1 MDVFDAELLHHVVA
15 LRLAQFAVQR
25 VGVVAV
31 LYQFV
36 GDLLRLFA
44 GTAEDDAV
52 DVRVEVGDAFQS
64 QVLVACLYHII
75 DIADVLVS
83 FVLVADHDLL
93 RILHVLLRD
102 VGDLF
107 RHGGREEQ
115 HVAVLRHFGEDGVD
129 AVGEPHVQHLV
140 RLVHDDVLHQA
151 EVYRLAVH
159 QVQEASRSGYDHVH
173 ATLQRLDLAL
183 DAGTSVYREDL
194 QVVDILGVVVQVV
207 GDL

>member
-75 DIADVLVS
+75 DIA